1 MKHFNLTL
9 KQFVIVNVLLLCGAL
24 YGYSTE
30 NPISIKK
37 ENLPFKT
44 GSDIDIQ
51 TISEITPSEAYRYLK
66 NNNYQWIDYRPETE
80 VKSFGKISNAVW
92 YYYSSPDFTNRI
104 SRLNRNGNYIIFG
117 STGNANSQVLSAF
130 RKLGFRNVRAI
141 KGGFVEWK
149 RQNYPILTSGSNEK
163 PITKP
168 VIKPTPVQNISEI
181 DASDAYSF
189 LKNNNYKWIDYRP
202 DREINLFGK
211 ISNANWYYYSSDSD
225 FTNKIARLDRNGNY
239 IVFGSTGNVNE
250 KILSIFRNL
259 GFRNVRAIKG
269 GFSDWKRR
277 NYPILAPENGSS
289 KPSFPPSGIYSLE
302 ASEAIKYV
310 NSSQVIWLDLRKHKL
325 PNIDFITNL
334 NSEIQS
340 SSNFLIRAQ
349 VDRLDKTKHYIFF
362 TDKGSRNSSIRKIF
376 KDKRFK
382 NVKSVGGGYR
392 DLNSYFHKEHK

>member
-149 RQNYPILTSGSNEK
+149 RQNYPILTS
-163 PITKP
+163 
-168 VIKPTPVQNISEI
+168 
-181 DASDAYSF
+181 
-189 LKNNNYKWIDYRP
+189 
-202 DREINLFGK
+202 
-211 ISNANWYYYSSDSD
+211 
-225 FTNKIARLDRNGNY
+225 
-239 IVFGSTGNVNE
+239 
-250 KILSIFRNL
+250 
-259 GFRNVRAIKG
+259 
-269 GFSDWKRR
+269 
-277 NYPILAPENGSS
+277 ENGSS